1 MPNRP
6 LDSGDPDMCPI
17 PTSDMHGHKLL
28 TDKVRYILDR
38 CQESQS
44 IEFKRSAP
52 WDDLKW
58 SIIKACMAIANLRDG
73 GLIVVGVS
81 ENGDTWDL
89 SGIQDEH
96 LQSYDLDTIVSQINS
111 YASPHVEVDIVLVFY
126 RNKNNFLVIDV
137 HEFFDT
143 PIVCKKN
150 GPDTLR
156 NAPDGLLA
164 GDIYVRP
171 TGLPRT
177 TKISDASQLHDL
189 LELAA
194 EKRARRFLEQAQRIG
209 MAPAESSSQ
218 QFDKEL
224 EGL

>member
-1 MPNRP
+1 
-6 LDSGDPDMCPI
+6 MCPI
-17 PTSDMHGHKLL
+17 PTSDLHGHKLL
-28 TDKVRYILDR
+28 KDKVWYILDR

-44 IEFKRSAP
+44 IEFKRSAQ
-52 WDDLKW
+52 WDDLRW
-58 SIIKACMAIANLRDG
+58 SIIKTCMAMANLRDG
-73 GLIVVGVS
+73 GLFVVGVS

-96 LQSYDLDTIVSQINS
+96 LQSFDLDTIVSQIDS
-111 YASPHVEVDIVLVFY
+111 YASPHVDVDIVLVLY
-126 RNKNNFLVIDV
+126 RNDKSFLVIDV

-150 GPDTLR
+150 GPNTLR
-156 NAPDGLLA
+156 NTPDALSA

-177 TKISDASQLHDL
+177 TRISDASQLHDL

-194 EKRARRFLEQAQRIG
+194 EKRARRLLEQAQRIG
-209 MAPAESSSQ
+209 MAAADTSSQ